1 MNTQNN
7 ARTQNTLRQL
17 ENALISLLETNTLSS
32 ISVRDLCI
40 KAGVSRT
47 MFYAHYRNV
56 IEMTECILKQKFDS
70 LNFPLMTSL
79 KSGSEETF
87 GKKISETI
95 VSILQKVRQNK
106 TLCGAFLKDEKLF
119 FKYQEHLEKID
130 AHIIGRL
137 YAQGEN
143 GNKVAFRVR

>member
-7 ARTQNTLRQL
+7 ARTQNTLRQI

-56 IEMTECILKQKFDS
+56 IEMTECILK
-70 LNFPLMTSL
+70 
-79 KSGSEETF
+79 
-87 GKKISETI
+87 
-95 VSILQKVRQNK
+95 
-106 TLCGAFLKDEKLF
+106 
-119 FKYQEHLEKID
+119 
-130 AHIIGRL
+130 
-137 YAQGEN
+137 
-143 GNKVAFRVR
+143 